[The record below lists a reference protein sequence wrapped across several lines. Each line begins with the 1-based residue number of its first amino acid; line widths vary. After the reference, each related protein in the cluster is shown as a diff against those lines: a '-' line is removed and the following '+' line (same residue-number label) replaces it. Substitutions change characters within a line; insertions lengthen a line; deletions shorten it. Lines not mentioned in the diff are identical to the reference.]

1 VRLWKPNACG
11 LLSGPGRAQGSNRCR
26 RGKIQRAREGKVVP
40 THTPDYGFCYSEDRS
55 TYAIV
60 PNEMEVVRRIFDLI
74 SEGRAIRYVKRAL
87 ESDNVPTPN
96 GGKYWSVCT
105 TGC

>member
-1 VRLWKPNACG
+1 
-11 LLSGPGRAQGSNRCR
+11 
-26 RGKIQRAREGKVVP
+26 
-40 THTPDYGFCYSEDRS
+40 
-55 TYAIV
+55 
-60 PNEMEVVRRIFDLI
+60 MEVVRRIFDLI

-87 ESDNVPTPN
+87 ESDNVPTPK